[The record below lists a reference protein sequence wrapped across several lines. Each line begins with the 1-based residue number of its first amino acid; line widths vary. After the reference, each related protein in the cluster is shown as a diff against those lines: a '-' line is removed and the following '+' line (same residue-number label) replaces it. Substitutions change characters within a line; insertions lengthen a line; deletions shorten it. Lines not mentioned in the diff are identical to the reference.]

1 MYIYIGCNHVNP
13 TACRERTNGDGDMRY
28 DDSIEIFFFLD
39 ELTPRY
45 RFIINA
51 KGRHCW
57 LRDQESITNS
67 IRCATRFRKNGGID
81 QEIFIPWSD
90 FGLEDAPAS
99 GTKWLINICRLWRG
113 QLSDWVQYH
122 TGRGSL
128 GDGGILN
135 FINPAVQNDHAD
147 GRIAGAPR
155 FVSVGNI
162 FSCEI
167 ALEQPDQINLLYG
180 TLTDSEGRSFKMPP
194 ISLEGGRNKIWFSLP
209 DSTAAGN
216 ARLDLRT
223 DKGIIFPT
231 VKFELVL

>member
-1 MYIYIGCNHVNP
+1 M
-13 TACRERTNGDGDMRY
+13 
-28 DDSIEIFFFLD
+28 
-39 ELTPRY
+39 
-45 RFIINA
+45 
-51 KGRHCW
+51 
-57 LRDQESITNS
+57 
-67 IRCATRFRKNGGID
+67 
-81 QEIFIPWSD
+81 
-90 FGLEDAPAS
+90 
-99 GTKWLINICRLWRG
+99 
-113 QLSDWVQYH
+113 
-122 TGRGSL
+122 
-128 GDGGILN
+128 
-135 FINPAVQNDHAD
+135 QNDHAD

-167 ALEQPDQINLLYG
+167 ALKQPDQINLLYG